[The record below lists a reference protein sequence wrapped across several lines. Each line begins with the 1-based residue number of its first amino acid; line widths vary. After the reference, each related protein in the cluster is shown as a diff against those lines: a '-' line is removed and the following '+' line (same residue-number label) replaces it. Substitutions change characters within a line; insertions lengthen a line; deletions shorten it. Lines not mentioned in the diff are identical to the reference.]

1 MARCDVVSREDKQDI
16 EELLH
21 REAHLLDERRF
32 REWLDLFTDDAEYL
46 IPLREHV
53 QGDVGPAG
61 HPIVKDSKDML
72 LARVMKDETGF
83 SHVEIPVSM
92 TCHLISNIVV
102 DEGQDGEVQVRSAF
116 MVRQA
121 RKLRDEAWWVGR
133 RVDRLRRVDGE
144 WRIAHRC
151 VHLDSTVLPRGISIF
166 F

>member
-1 MARCDVVSREDKQDI
+1 MGDVVTREDKLEI

-32 REWLDLFTDDAEYL
+32 REWLDLFTDDAEYV

-53 QGDVGPAG
+53 QGDVGAAG
-61 HPIVKDSKDML
+61 HPVVKDDKKML
-72 LARVMKDETGF
+72 LARIMKDETGF
-83 SHVEIPVSM
+83 SHVELPVSM
-92 TCHLISNIVV
+92 TCHVISNIVV
-102 DEGQDGEVQVRSAF
+102 DDGDAGDVEVKSSF

-133 RVDRLRRVDGE
+133 RADRLRRVDGQ
-144 WRIAHRC
+144 WRIVHRC

>member
-1 MARCDVVSREDKQDI
+1 VVTRDEKLDI

-32 REWLDLFTDDAEYL
+32 REWLDLFTDDAEYV

-53 QGDVGPAG
+53 QGDVRPAG
-61 HPIVKDSKDML
+61 HPVVKDDKDML

-83 SHVEIPVSM
+83 SHVETPVSM

-102 DEGQDGEVQVRSAF
+102 EDGDGSDVVAKSAF
-116 MVRQA
+116 VVRQA

-133 RVDRLRRVDGE
+133 RTDRLRRVDGG